1 MSSPIRIVDYDPKWP
16 SMYEME
22 EELIL
27 STVGR
32 VVIELEHVGSTAVPG
47 LGAKPIIDIMA
58 AVRRI
63 DDAVEIIEPLAAI
76 GYEYVA
82 EYEEFVPERRY
93 FRKGAPEPASHHLH
107 VVEPTT
113 HFWKDHL
120 LLRDY
125 LRAAPEEARA
135 YQAFKRDLARK
146 ITQDRVA
153 FTDAK
158 TSFIESALERARSW
172 RDGR

>member
-1 MSSPIRIVDYDPKWP
+1 MSAPIQIVDYNPNWP

-22 EELIL
+22 KELIL
-27 STVGR
+27 VTVGGLAVR
-32 VVIELEHVGSTAVPG
+32 LEHVGSTAVPG

-63 DDAVEIIEPLAAI
+63 DDAAKIVEPLAGI

-93 FRKGAPEPASHHLH
+93 FRKGGSEPASHHLH

-113 HFWKDHL
+113 DFWKDHL

-135 YQAFKRDLARK
+135 YQTFKRDLARK

-158 TSFIESALERARSW
+158 TSFIELALERARSW
-172 RDGR
+172 RDGS